1 MIVTREDR
9 VLVWGVT
16 GRQATFW
23 TERMIAYG
31 TRVIG
36 GVNPARAG
44 SERLGLPVYAAGREA
59 PGVDVALFFV
69 PPSAV
74 LAAVR
79 DALDA
84 GARLLVVLAE
94 HVPLH
99 DVLAAHALARRA
111 GARIVGPNTAGLVT
125 PGEAFAGI
133 MPAFNERVFRPGDI
147 GVVSRSGSLGT
158 LICLELTRAG
168 FGQSA
173 FIGVGG
179 DPVPGTGSREALEAL
194 EADPR
199 TRAAVLVGEIG
210 GTLEQDAGAFAASMT
225 KPVVAFVAGAS
236 APPGRRMGHAGAIV
250 SGDGAGY
257 AAKRAALEQAGVRVA
272 CTPGA
277 VPALLIEALTHG
289 KGRTGE

>member
-44 SERLGLPVYAAGREA
+44 SEHLGLPVYAAGREA
-59 PGVDVALFFV
+59 PGADVALFFV
-69 PPSAV
+69 PPAAV

-79 DALDA
+79 DALEA
-84 GARLLVVLAE
+84 GAKLLVVLAE

-99 DVLAAHALARRA
+99 DVLTAHALARRA

-125 PGEAFAGI
+125 PGVAFAGI